1 MELCVIEGD
10 GIGHEV
16 IPAAVK
22 VLKTLFPNLTTHQAG
37 AGWDY
42 FQEHGVP
49 VKAETVEL
57 ARRCGAVLFGAA
69 NSPSYP
75 VEGYYSPI
83 VRMRR
88 LLKVHANIRPI
99 SYLPVPTA
107 RAGVD
112 LIVVRENT
120 EDVYVSQEQS
130 SMVDGETGTAQKII
144 TRAATEKITHT
155 AFNLARLANR
165 RLVTIVHKG
174 NVLPQTDGLFRRVA
188 FEVAEQYKDVEVD
201 ELLVDTAAYWMVKE
215 PTRFD
220 IILTTNQY
228 GDILSDMAAAW
239 GGGLG
244 FIPAL
249 NLGEE
254 VGIAEPV
261 HGSAPDIAGKGIANP
276 TAAILSA
283 AMLVRYYW
291 KKPEIA
297 ERIEAAVRNTLDEGS
312 FTADVSATG
321 SVSTDE
327 FANLVSHKLQA
338 AAAS

>member
-22 VLKTLFPNLTTHQAG
+22 ILKTLFPNLTIYHAG

-42 FQEHGVP
+42 FQKYGVP
-49 VKAETVEL
+49 VKEETVEL
-57 ARRCGAVLFGAA
+57 AQQCGAVLFGAA

-130 SMVDGETGTAQKII
+130 STNGETGTAQKII
-144 TRAATEKITHT
+144 TRAATEKIAHT
-155 AFNLARLANR
+155 AFNLARLAKR

-188 FEVAEQYKDVEVD
+188 FEIAEHYKDIEVD

-249 NLGEE
+249 NLGDDI
-254 VGIAEPV
+254 GIAEPV

-283 AMLVRYYW
+283 AMLVRYHW

-297 ERIEAAVRNTLDEGS
+297 EQIEAAVRNTIDEGA
-312 FTADVSATG
+312 FTADVTSTG
-321 SVSTDE
+321 AVSTVE
-327 FANLVSHKLQA
+327 FTHLVSEKLQA